1 MKFTKDDKIKFGE
14 RIKQIRLEKGM
25 TTKEFGSLLGATDSN
40 ITSWEKGRTSPNPER
55 LKMIS
60 KIADI
65 SVEELLYGN
74 YYRYF
79 FNSYWKKWINTK
91 RKKIDNFI
99 LSEERLKLL
108 EKEKEKIFEDF
119 YNKVVNLGFNDK
131 SSLEKMGESIF
142 LISVK
147 GVLVLQKMS
156 EAVLLEN
163 LISYIKDEKEKI
175 DNTYFK
181 IIDGE
186 KHFKDDFSK
195 VRYEKLTLATQK
207 YIQML
212 EELLNNFSENY
223 DYN

>member
-1 MKFTKDDKIKFGE
+1 MKKMEDILIGN
-14 RIKQIRLEKGM
+14 RIKNIRISLEMDQKD
-25 TTKEFGSLLGATDSN
+25 FSNLIGSKVSALSN
-40 ITSWEKGRTSPNPER
+40 WENGRNKPNMEK
-55 LKMIS
+55 LT
-60 KIADI
+60 KIANI
-65 SVEELLYGN
+65 GNTTVEELLYGN

-99 LSEERLKLL
+99 LSEERLNLL
-108 EKEKEKIFEDF
+108 DKEKEKIFDDF

-142 LISVK
+142 LLSVK
-147 GVLVLQKMS
+147 EVLFLQKLS
-156 EAVLLEN
+156 EAAILEN
-163 LISYIKDEKEKI
+163 LISYIKGEQENI

-181 IIDGE
+181 VIDGE
-186 KHFKDDFSK
+186 KHFQDDSSK
-195 VRYEKLTLATQK
+195 ERYEKLTLATQK
-207 YIQML
+207 YIQIL

>member
-1 MKFTKDDKIKFGE
+1 MKKTEDILIGN
-14 RIKQIRLEKGM
+14 RIKNIRISLEM
-25 TTKEFGSLLGATDSN
+25 DQKEFSNLIGSKVSALSN
-40 ITSWEKGRTSPNPER
+40 WENGRNKPNMEK
-55 LKMIS
+55 LT
-60 KIADI
+60 KIANI
-65 SVEELLYGN
+65 ANTTVEELLYGN

-131 SSLEKMGESIF
+131 SSIEKMGESIF

-195 VRYEKLTLATQK
+195 ERYEKLTLATQK

-212 EELLNNFSENY
+212 EELLNNFSETY

>member
-1 MKFTKDDKIKFGE
+1 MKKMEDILIGN
-14 RIKQIRLEKGM
+14 RIKNIRISLEMDQKD
-25 TTKEFGSLLGATDSN
+25 FSNLIGSKVSALSN
-40 ITSWEKGRTSPNPER
+40 WENGRNKPNMEK
-55 LKMIS
+55 LT
-60 KIADI
+60 KIANI
-65 SVEELLYGN
+65 GNTTVEELLYGN

-99 LSEERLKLL
+99 LSEERLNLL
-108 EKEKEKIFEDF
+108 DKEKEKIFDDF

-142 LISVK
+142 LLSVK
-147 GVLVLQKMS
+147 EVLFLQKLS
-156 EAVLLEN
+156 EAAILEN
-163 LISYIKDEKEKI
+163 LISYIKGEQENI

-186 KHFKDDFSK
+186 KQFKDDSSK
-195 VRYEKLTLATQK
+195 ERYEKLTLATQK
-207 YIQML
+207 YIQIL

>member
-1 MKFTKDDKIKFGE
+1 MNMNVGE
-14 RIKQIRLEKGM
+14 RIKFIRLSLGETM
-25 TTKEFGSLLGATDSN
+25 ETFGKRFHTSKATVN
-40 ITSWEKGRTSPNPER
+40 NWEKGRNLPNKEN
-55 LKMIS
+55 LLT
-60 KIADI
+60 IANI
-65 SVEELLYGN
+65 GNTTVEELLYGN

-99 LSEERLKLL
+99 LSEERLNLL

-147 GVLVLQKMS
+147 GVLILQKMS
-156 EAVLLEN
+156 EAVILEN
-163 LISYIKDEKEKI
+163 LILYIKGEQENI

-186 KHFKDDFSK
+186 KQFKDDSSK
-195 VRYEKLTLATQK
+195 ERYEKLTLATQK
-207 YIQML
+207 YIQIL

>member
-1 MKFTKDDKIKFGE
+1 MKKMEDILIGN
-14 RIKQIRLEKGM
+14 RIKNIRISLEMDQKD
-25 TTKEFGSLLGATDSN
+25 FSNLIGSKVSALSN
-40 ITSWEKGRTSPNPER
+40 WENGRNKPNMEK
-55 LKMIS
+55 LT
-60 KIADI
+60 KIANI
-65 SVEELLYGN
+65 GNTTVEELLYGN

-99 LSEERLKLL
+99 LSEERLNLL
-108 EKEKEKIFEDF
+108 DKEKEKIFDDF

-142 LISVK
+142 LLSVK
-147 GVLVLQKMS
+147 EVLFLQKLS
-156 EAVLLEN
+156 EAAILEN
-163 LISYIKDEKEKI
+163 LISYIKGEQENI

-181 IIDGE
+181 VIDGE
-186 KHFKDDFSK
+186 KQFKDDSSK
-195 VRYEKLTLATQK
+195 ERYEKLTLATQK
-207 YIQML
+207 YIQIL

>member
-1 MKFTKDDKIKFGE
+1 MKKMEDILIGN
-14 RIKQIRLEKGM
+14 RIKNIRISLEMDQKD
-25 TTKEFGSLLGATDSN
+25 FSNLIGSKVSALSN
-40 ITSWEKGRTSPNPER
+40 WENGRNKPNMEK
-55 LKMIS
+55 LT
-60 KIADI
+60 KIANI
-65 SVEELLYGN
+65 GNTTVEELLYGN

-108 EKEKEKIFEDF
+108 DKEKEKIFDDF

-142 LISVK
+142 LLSVK
-147 GVLVLQKMS
+147 EVLVLQKLS
-156 EAVLLEN
+156 EAAILEN
-163 LISYIKDEKEKI
+163 LISYIKGEQENI

-186 KHFKDDFSK
+186 KQFKDDSSK
-195 VRYEKLTLATQK
+195 ERYDKLTLATQK
-207 YIQML
+207 YIQIL

>member
-1 MKFTKDDKIKFGE
+1 MKKMEDILIGN
-14 RIKQIRLEKGM
+14 RIKNIRISLEMDQKD
-25 TTKEFGSLLGATDSN
+25 FSNLIGSKVSALSN
-40 ITSWEKGRTSPNPER
+40 WENGRNKPNMEK
-55 LKMIS
+55 LT
-60 KIADI
+60 KIANI
-65 SVEELLYGN
+65 GNTTVEELLYGN

-99 LSEERLKLL
+99 LSEERLNLL
-108 EKEKEKIFEDF
+108 DKEKEKIFDDF

-142 LISVK
+142 LLSVK
-147 GVLVLQKMS
+147 EVLVLQKLS
-156 EAVLLEN
+156 EATILEN
-163 LISYIKDEKEKI
+163 LISYIKGEQENI

-186 KHFKDDFSK
+186 KQFKNDSSK
-195 VRYEKLTLATQK
+195 ERYEKLTLATQK
-207 YIQML
+207 YIQIL

>member
-1 MKFTKDDKIKFGE
+1 MKKTEDILIGN
-14 RIKQIRLEKGM
+14 RIKNIRISLEM
-25 TTKEFGSLLGATDSN
+25 DQKEFSNLIGSKVSALSN
-40 ITSWEKGRTSPNPER
+40 WENGRNKPNMEK
-55 LKMIS
+55 LT
-60 KIADI
+60 KIANI
-65 SVEELLYGN
+65 ANTTVEELLYGN

-186 KHFKDDFSK
+186 KQFKDNFSK
-195 VRYEKLTLATQK
+195 ERYEKLTLATQK
-207 YIQML
+207 YIQTL
-212 EELLNNFSENY
+212 EELLNDFSENY

>member
-1 MKFTKDDKIKFGE
+1 MKKTEDILIGN
-14 RIKQIRLEKGM
+14 RIKNIRISLEM
-25 TTKEFGSLLGATDSN
+25 DQKEFSNLIGSKVSALSN
-40 ITSWEKGRTSPNPER
+40 WENGRNKPNMEK
-55 LKMIS
+55 LT
-60 KIADI
+60 KIANI
-65 SVEELLYGN
+65 ANTTVEELLYGN

-119 YNKVVNLGFNDK
+119 YNKVVNLGFNNK

-181 IIDGE
+181 IIDRE
-186 KHFKDDFSK
+186 KQFKDDFSK
-195 VRYEKLTLATQK
+195 ERYEKLTLATQK
-207 YIQML
+207 YIQIL

>member
-1 MKFTKDDKIKFGE
+1 MKKTEDILIGN
-14 RIKQIRLEKGM
+14 RIKNIRISLEM
-25 TTKEFGSLLGATDSN
+25 DQKEFSNLIGSKVSALSN
-40 ITSWEKGRTSPNPER
+40 WENGRNKPNMEK
-55 LKMIS
+55 LT
-60 KIADI
+60 KIANI
-65 SVEELLYGN
+65 ANTTVEELLYGN

-108 EKEKEKIFEDF
+108 EKEKEKIFED

-147 GVLVLQKMS
+147 GVLILQKMS
-156 EAVLLEN
+156 EAVLLET

-186 KHFKDDFSK
+186 KQFKDDFSK
-195 VRYEKLTLATQK
+195 ERYEKLTLATQK
-207 YIQML
+207 YIQTL
-212 EELLNNFSENY
+212 EELLNDFSENY